1 MTEEKR
7 KKKKKRLFIPVIN
20 LFCSLGLSV
29 VDQTYIETK
38 QTKKEKK
45 EYTKQIDKRKKKIT

>member
-1 MTEEKR
+1 MTEEKQN
-7 KKKKKRLFIPVIN
+7 KKKKRLFIPVIN

-38 QTKKEKK
+38 QKKEKK
-45 EYTKQIDKRKKKIT
+45 EYKKQIDKRKKKIT